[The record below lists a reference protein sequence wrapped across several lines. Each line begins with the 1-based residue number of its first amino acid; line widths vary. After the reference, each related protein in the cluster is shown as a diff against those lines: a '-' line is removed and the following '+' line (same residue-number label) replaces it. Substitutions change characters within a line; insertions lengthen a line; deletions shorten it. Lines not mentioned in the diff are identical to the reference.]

1 MTKCP
6 KCSASTDGVF
16 CGVCGTRVKAATA
29 AVPATEQPAAEYMP
43 LAIVT
48 TVPTLGSLAY
58 LASAIGGEVF
68 VYLGISLVGLG
79 GLLITVTGA
88 LNVMAAKSKRAE
100 LTAVLV
106 VWSISNFADYIASI
120 RIEANI
126 GGLCVAALWFMLTSF
141 AALSVR
147 EKLLAGEWLPTTKTS
162 KAISLA
168 IAVQMLVYL
177 IVIIVA
183 YSRLPK

>member
-1 MTKCP
+1 MP
-6 KCSASTDGVF
+6 AST
-16 CGVCGTRVKAATA
+16 
-29 AVPATEQPAAEYMP
+29 QPAAEYMP

-48 TVPTLGSLAY
+48 AVPTLGSIAY
-58 LASAIGGEVF
+58 LTSTIGGEVF
-68 VYLGISLVGLG
+68 VYLGVALVGLG

-88 LNVMAAKSKRAE
+88 LNILAAKTKRAE

-106 VWSISNFADYIASI
+106 VWSISSLADYIASI
-120 RIEANI
+120 RIGTSI
-126 GGLCVAALWFMLTSF
+126 GGVCAAALWFMMTSF

-147 EKLLAGEWLPTTKTS
+147 EKLLTGEWLPTTKTA

-177 IVIIVA
+177 VIIIVA
-183 YSRLPK
+183 YSRMPK